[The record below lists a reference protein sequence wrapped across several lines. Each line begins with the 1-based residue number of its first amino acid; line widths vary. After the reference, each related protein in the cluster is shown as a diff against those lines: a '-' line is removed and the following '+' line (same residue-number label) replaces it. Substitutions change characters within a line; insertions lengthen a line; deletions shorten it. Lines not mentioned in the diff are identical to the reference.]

1 MAISKIYGQMLTDN
15 LLRDGVNLAFDTDL
29 LLLDVTNNRIGIND
43 ASPSDTLSITGTMS
57 VSGNTSIS
65 TLTNNRVIVAGT
77 GGLLEDSANLT
88 FDGTTLGIDNVS
100 SSTNTDLTITADG
113 TGLVKIVGTDGFR
126 IPYGTTAQ
134 RPSSLVSGIFRYNSD
149 LGYPEIYNGTSW
161 EAVGPASFSALT
173 SQTITGDG
181 TTTVFTL
188 DNSTTSE
195 AIMVNING
203 VMQMPDTA
211 YTVSTNQ
218 ITFGEAPVSTD
229 KVEIRFLT
237 ELSSYG
243 AITNADGT
251 TKVEANGTNITL
263 DISGN
268 NVISVGSTEVFD
280 ASNAHSIQLPVYTVA
295 QANALSNKANGQL
308 IYVSNGD
315 AGNPCLAVY
324 NGTDWKKVVFS
335 TTISAT

>member
-1 MAISKIYGQMLTDN
+1 MAISKIFGQMLTDN

-29 LLLDVTNNRIGIND
+29 LVLDVVNDRVGIKD
-43 ASPSDTLSITGTMS
+43 PTPTETFSITGTMS
-57 VSGNTSIS
+57 VSGNTTIS
-65 TLTNNRVIVAGT
+65 TLTDNRVVVAGAS
-77 GGLLEDSANLT
+77 GLLEDSANLT
-88 FDGTTLGIDNVS
+88 FDGTTLGIDNIS

-113 TGLVKIVGTDGFR
+113 TGIVKIVGTDGMR

-134 RPSSLVSGIFRYNSD
+134 RPSTPVSSTFRYNSD

-188 DNSTTSE
+188 NNSTTSE

-218 ITFGEAPVSTD
+218 ITFGEAPLATD
-229 KVEIRFLT
+229 KVEVRFLS
-237 ELSSYG
+237 ELASYG
-243 AITNADGT
+243 AITSADGT

-268 NVISVGSTEVFD
+268 NVISIGSTEIFD
-280 ASNAHSIQLPVYTVA
+280 ATNAHSIQLPVYTVS
-295 QANALSNKANGQL
+295 QANALSNKANGQI
-308 IYVSNGD
+308 IYVSDGD
-315 AGNPCLAVY
+315 TGSPCLAVY
-324 NGTDWKKVVFS
+324 NGVNWKKVVFS